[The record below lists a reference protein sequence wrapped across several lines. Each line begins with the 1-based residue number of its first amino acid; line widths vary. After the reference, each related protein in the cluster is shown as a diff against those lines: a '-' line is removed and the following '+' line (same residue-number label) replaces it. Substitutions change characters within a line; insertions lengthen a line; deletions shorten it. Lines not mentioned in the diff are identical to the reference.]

1 MYSWARDTVMWHWSA
16 DTPFWQL
23 SIMIITWMSYQNT
36 DCIRFEHFASKC
48 DISHPLTWVGGGMR
62 LVCHHPF
69 HGWIFSQILL
79 HMVLRCARFARV
91 RARARKL
98 TLLWSLC
105 FRRLVHSV
113 VAPAWC
119 RSANCHD
126 GLSKM
131 MLRLVKKDPKINNTT
146 QRKVF

>member
-1 MYSWARDTVMWHWSA
+1 MYTWAHDTVIV
-16 DTPFWQL
+16 TPGQPIPLFDSCQL
-23 SIMIITWMSYQNT
+23 IITWMSYQVKHRLYVLWT
-36 DCIRFEHFASKC
+36 HFASKC

-62 LVCHHPF
+62 LFCHHKISYMHIWPNF
-69 HGWIFSQILL
+69 LSYGAP
-79 HMVLRCARFARV
+79 LRAFRSRESS
-91 RARARKL
+91 ARKL

-131 MLRLVKKDPKINNTT
+131 MLRLVKNIRKLTT
-146 QRKVF
+146 RHKLI